1 VVVLLIAI
9 RRATLKTNFWCG
21 SFFGWCAAVSVYYST
36 VCRIVEWCGG
46 MVTEQCSR
54 KLDFTKYSSAW
65 EYSQQVTQQTK
76 LKISKWGSQ
85 KVYSCWKCNNNIF
98 GTSLTFVMSR
108 SWQEFK
114 DQKVNYIFTWLIT
127 DLVAILQ
134 NFFGQVSDITKF
146 LTAGCQSVLI
156 LGCRLQR
163 IYYVILKITCKSWYR
178 WKLYFLQNH
187 FNIPM

>member
-1 VVVLLIAI
+1 VVPSLVDARLFLFI
-9 RRATLKTNFWCG
+9 TQL
-21 SFFGWCAAVSVYYST
+21 SVELWS
-36 VCRIVEWCGG
+36 GG

-108 SWQEFK
+108 SWQQFK
-114 DQKVNYIFTWLIT
+114 DQKVNYIFTWLIIT

-146 LTAGCQSVLI
+146 LTAGCVSFDLRMSNYS
-156 LGCRLQR
+156 GS
-163 IYYVILKITCKSWYR
+163 ITLFSK
-178 WKLYFLQNH
+178 
-187 FNIPM
+187 

>member
-1 VVVLLIAI
+1 VVPSLVDARLFLFI
-9 RRATLKTNFWCG
+9 TQL
-21 SFFGWCAAVSVYYST
+21 SVELWS
-36 VCRIVEWCGG
+36 GG

-98 GTSLTFVMSR
+98 GTSLTFVMSK

-114 DQKVNYIFTWLIT
+114 DQKVNYIITWLIT
-127 DLVAILQ
+127 DLA
-134 NFFGQVSDITKF
+134 KF
-146 LTAGCQSVLI
+146 LWTSLRHYKNFNSRLSVSVDLRMSNYS
-156 LGCRLQR
+156 GS
-163 IYYVILKITCKSWYR
+163 ITLFSK
-178 WKLYFLQNH
+178 
-187 FNIPM
+187 

>member
-108 SWQEFK
+108 SWQQFK
-114 DQKVNYIFTWLIT
+114 DQKVNYIITWLIT
-127 DLVAILQ
+127 DLA
-134 NFFGQVSDITKF
+134 KF
-146 LTAGCQSVLI
+146 LWTSLRHYKNFNSRLSVSVDLRMSNYS
-156 LGCRLQR
+156 GS
-163 IYYVILKITCKSWYR
+163 ITLFSK
-178 WKLYFLQNH
+178 
-187 FNIPM
+187 